1 MCGITGF
8 FSPTSNIKLS
18 KDTLNSMSLTISH
31 RGPDNYDVYYNKN
44 IGLAHNRLSIIDL
57 SKRANQPM
65 HYDYL
70 TIIFNGEIYN
80 FHEIKSNLVNKGYT
94 FKTTSDTEVLLK
106 AFHCWKEKSFLL
118 LNGVFSFAI
127 FDSKLKQLF
136 LCRDRLG
143 VKPLYYSILK
153 NSIIFSSEIKSI
165 IKSDL
170 IEKKIDF
177 QAFSEY
183 MYFVSPMGV
192 NTMYSNIFKLR
203 PGTYMKFDYNGGTEF
218 KYWELK
224 QNQIDNKLSYKEAVS
239 KTRKL
244 INNAVNRQLISDV
257 PVATFLSG
265 GIDSSAV
272 TILASRNYSKKLNT
286 YSVDFDFNYKNK
298 SELPAAKMVAEIANS
313 NHNEIR
319 ISGDNITNI
328 IEDLAYIHDE
338 PFADAANIPLYLLC
352 KELDNDVK
360 VVLQGDGGD
369 EVFGGYNYYSYL
381 HKIKKYRFIASSI
394 NLFTSNLNL
403 NKFTSLRKL
412 DRIIKITAEKKL
424 SKKVG
429 MLISGNLH
437 DNDHISCL
445 SNDIKSKLIRY
456 NPLKELSEIEKKYST
471 NSLNYLQSVDLLTI
485 LPNDYLEKVDKPT
498 MANSIES
505 RVPLLDNELV
515 DFVTS
520 LPVNYRFGKGI
531 QKKLLKSSLRG
542 IVPDSILDAKKRG
555 FGVPFENWL
564 VKKLNNFTKEVLF
577 DYHIKNANL
586 FDYKELNRK
595 FKMLENGQ
603 GNYAMEIWRCLN
615 FALWYRNNF

>member
-1 MCGITGF
+1 
-8 FSPTSNIKLS
+8 
-18 KDTLNSMSLTISH
+18 
-31 RGPDNYDVYYNKN
+31 
-44 IGLAHNRLSIIDL
+44 
-57 SKRANQPM
+57 
-65 HYDYL
+65 
-70 TIIFNGEIYN
+70 
-80 FHEIKSNLVNKGYT
+80 
-94 FKTTSDTEVLLK
+94 
-106 AFHCWKEKSFLL
+106 
-118 LNGVFSFAI
+118 
-127 FDSKLKQLF
+127 
-136 LCRDRLG
+136 
-143 VKPLYYSILK
+143 
-153 NSIIFSSEIKSI
+153 
-165 IKSDL
+165 
-170 IEKKIDF
+170 
-177 QAFSEY
+177 